1 MVRTRLLANLKT
13 SLEQYI
19 RIALESADG
28 LAYDVHERAQVF
40 ADAARTESSLGS
52 HVLGLTSVL
61 GRMAREGRLSE
72 GLRTT
77 SVGFVKD
84 DPNTQTA
91 FAMGTAP
98 QILHGDKRGP
108 MATGIR
114 PGGEVQRD
122 LPGQAMRKVQ
132 GEGVPMQVESFTE
145 SVARK
150 REAEKKREGW
160 RTGAYELPA
169 GAV

>member
-1 MVRTRLLANLKT
+1 M
-13 SLEQYI
+13 
-19 RIALESADG
+19 
-28 LAYDVHERAQVF
+28 
-40 ADAARTESSLGS
+40 
-52 HVLGLTSVL
+52 LGLTSVL

-84 DPNTQTA
+84 DPKTDTA

-98 QILHGDKRGP
+98 QILHGDKHGP
-108 MATGIR
+108 VATGIR
-114 PGGEVQRD
+114 PGGEVQRGE
-122 LPGQAMRKVQ
+122 PGKAAKGVARKMTGSDAPAQA
-132 GEGVPMQVESFTE
+132 ESFVD

-150 REAEKKREGW
+150 REAEKKSEGW

-169 GAV
+169 GAA